1 MGRLLRA
8 ERTQIGGVLALPASL
23 FLPAAADGVRVHLF
37 VRPEHSLQHLV
48 DLSGGTGRS
57 VRDEPDCFRF
67 DILRDPDIE
76 TRFYLYEVYTDES
89 AMQVHMETPHFKRWW
104 ATVEDMIDD
113 IGSIKMDTVFPS
125 DLGWASQK
133 PGLQNW

>member
-1 MGRLLRA
+1 MYKGYFVTINVKPGDVDRFT
-8 ERTQIGGVLALPASL
+8 EAS
-23 FLPAAADGVRVHLF
+23 FADAQG
-37 VRPEHSLQHLV
+37 
-48 DLSGGTGRS
+48 S